1 MILKKW
7 SYIFLIL
14 NLIQY
19 KKTKRNAFFQLK
31 IKKKTAE
38 KIIYTFCV
46 NLPKSNLLPLIQLL
60 SNSMQMIMNT
70 K

>member
-31 IKKKTAE
+31 IKKKNSR
-38 KIIYTFCV
+38 KNYLHILC
-46 NLPKSNLLPLIQLL
+46 KSTQ
-60 SNSMQMIMNT
+60 

>member
-31 IKKKTAE
+31 IKKKQQKKLFTH
-38 KIIYTFCV
+38 FV
-46 NLPKSNLLPLIQLL
+46 
-60 SNSMQMIMNT
+60 
-70 K
+70 